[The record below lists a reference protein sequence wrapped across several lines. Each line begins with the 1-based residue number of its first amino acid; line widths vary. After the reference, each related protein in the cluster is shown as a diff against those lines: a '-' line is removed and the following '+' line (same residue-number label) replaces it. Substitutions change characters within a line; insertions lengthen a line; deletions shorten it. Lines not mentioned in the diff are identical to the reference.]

1 MTYNLNPSED
11 QYSWWSKI
19 CKSYTFFCQEAT
31 HSSLKWTE
39 QDGLGMALVIY
50 GVWRPLER
58 TPTHVSKVF
67 SFKKYPALSAH
78 TDRAHAESLT
88 PSPRST
94 KWIFDYIEAVSL
106 CSFISPILEQ
116 DHWLPLSAVSS
127 TALSLAYGIE
137 TKPIEDPFL
146 DLAESAIKSLA
157 KAASVG
163 AFLVDLFP
171 ILKHVPEFVPGAG
184 FKRQIRI
191 WRKLQEDFRERPY
204 LASVEAM
211 VCIFHLR
218 LTLP

>member
-1 MTYNLNPSED
+1 M
-11 QYSWWSKI
+11 
-19 CKSYTFFCQEAT
+19 
-31 HSSLKWTE
+31 
-39 QDGLGMALVIY
+39 
-50 GVWRPLER
+50 
-58 TPTHVSKVF
+58 
-67 SFKKYPALSAH
+67 
-78 TDRAHAESLT
+78 
-88 PSPRST
+88 
-94 KWIFDYIEAVSL
+94 
-106 CSFISPILEQ
+106 
-116 DHWLPLSAVSS
+116 
-127 TALSLAYGIE
+127 AYGIE

-218 LTLP
+218 LTLLQGLV